1 MLILPTSTGD
11 PPNSEPPTLSP
22 EMNGVWIRYVW
33 MGVKKRILETA
44 NIHQPIDKNATLQTK
59 NRLVVSTHLKN
70 MLAKLNHFPSD
81 RGEKRNIWVATT
93 QFNTQV
99 IQSAFFGMVKWSF

>member
-1 MLILPTSTGD
+1 
-11 PPNSEPPTLSP
+11 
-22 EMNGVWIRYVW
+22 

-81 RGEKRNIWVATT
+81 RGEKRNI
-93 QFNTQV
+93 
-99 IQSAFFGMVKWSF
+99 